1 MCAKSHCG
9 ALFTG
14 YRERPAMVG
23 KLRSYETM
31 MMLLE
36 RQMQLQQLETLLG
49 DAIGGHGRVAVL
61 AGEAGAGK
69 TALVEAFAARVG
81 QSAATLRS
89 ACEDL
94 SIPDPLGPLYDLA
107 REAQWALP
115 RAIDA
120 RHGQ

>member
-1 MCAKSHCG
+1 MWKEARQCVQSHIAARSSRAIVSG
-9 ALFTG
+9 PPWW
-14 YRERPAMVG
+14 E
-23 KLRSYETM
+23 KLRSYETT

-36 RQMQLQQLETLLG
+36 RQTQLQQLETLLG

-94 SIPDPLGPLYDLA
+94 SIPDP
-107 REAQWALP
+107 
-115 RAIDA
+115 
-120 RHGQ
+120 